1 MKNKKIFTGLASLA
15 VISLILCGCGKK
27 VELKDGAE
35 VAVSAKDTKITANE
49 YYKEIKSSNISTLVD
64 MIDHSLFD
72 KKYPTDDTE
81 DKEVQQQ
88 INNIKSLLHES
99 VLDNYNLYKYGLFI
113 SQIVGEIKG
122 LDKIKVTKAYNCLQI
137 KRKEDIDITASE
149 ICEILD
155 RNPDA
160 FLKEIFF
167 DLERKILYNKLCNKK
182 RILKSYVKSQ
192 YK

>member
-1 MKNKKIFTGLASLA
+1 MLALITGASSGIGRDMARILASKGYDLA
-15 VISLILCGCGKK
+15 L
-27 VELKDGAE
+27 
-35 VAVSAKDTKITANE
+35 VARNQE
-49 YYKEIKSSNISTLVD
+49 
-64 MIDHSLFD
+64 
-72 KKYPTDDTE
+72 
-81 DKEVQQQ
+81 
-88 INNIKSLLHES
+88 
-99 VLDNYNLYKYGLFI
+99 
-113 SQIVGEIKG
+113 G
-122 LDKIKVTKAYNCLQI
+122 LDKIKVTKAYNSLQI